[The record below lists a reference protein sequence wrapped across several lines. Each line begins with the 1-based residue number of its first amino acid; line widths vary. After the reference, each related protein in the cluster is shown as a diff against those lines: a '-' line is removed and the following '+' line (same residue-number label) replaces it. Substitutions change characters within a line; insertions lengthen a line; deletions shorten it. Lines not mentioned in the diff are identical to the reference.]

1 MGETGPQ
8 GTVHRA
14 RIRCPALVFDSNG
27 GVKGRFCATIAL
39 LQVSAR
45 GHKRVPNL
53 DKLSN
58 VARCDFGRGFVR
70 DILISFAVLTAFCVV
85 LLVAQFTGTSGEAIA
100 ADLSATEPAAAE
112 TQIAQAADD
121 LTVEDATEEVMTPT
135 EEPAEDNLVTTDSG
149 LQYEEI
155 VEGTGAMPQKGQRVT
170 VHYTGTLEDGTKFDS
185 SRDRNRPFSFTIGV
199 GQVIKG
205 WDEGV
210 ATMRVGGQ
218 RKLVIPPE
226 LGYGARG
233 AGGVIP
239 PNATLLFDV
248 ELLRIG

>member
-1 MGETGPQ
+1 MRE
-8 GTVHRA
+8 
-14 RIRCPALVFDSNG
+14 
-27 GVKGRFCATIAL
+27 
-39 LQVSAR
+39 
-45 GHKRVPNL
+45 
-53 DKLSN
+53 
-58 VARCDFGRGFVR
+58 
-70 DILISFAVLTAFCVV
+70 ILISFAVLVVFCGV
-85 LLVAQFTGTSGEAIA
+85 LLVGQFTGNSGSAIA
-100 ADLSATEPAAAE
+100 DTLPTTTVAAATNTE
-112 TQIAQAADD
+112 IAQAADD
-121 LTVEDATEEVMTPT
+121 LLPEEEAAENM
-135 EEPAEDNLVTTDSG
+135 EEASNEQALVTTESG
-149 LQYEEI
+149 LQYEDI
-155 VEGTGAMPQKGQRVT
+155 VEGTGAMPQAGQRVT

-218 RKLVIPPE
+218 RKLIIPPE

>member
-1 MGETGPQ
+1 MRE
-8 GTVHRA
+8 
-14 RIRCPALVFDSNG
+14 
-27 GVKGRFCATIAL
+27 
-39 LQVSAR
+39 
-45 GHKRVPNL
+45 
-53 DKLSN
+53 
-58 VARCDFGRGFVR
+58 
-70 DILISFAVLTAFCVV
+70 ILISLAVLATFCVV
-85 LLVAQFTGTSGEAIA
+85 LLVAQFTGPKGEAIA
-100 ADLSATEPAAAE
+100 ANVGDTETPIVAE
-112 TQIAQAADD
+112 TQIAQAAED
-121 LTVEDATEEVMTPT
+121 LTVEEETTPDET
-135 EEPAEDNLVTTDSG
+135 AEETLVTTDSG
-149 LQYEEI
+149 LQYEDI

-210 ATMRVGGQ
+210 MSMRVGGQ